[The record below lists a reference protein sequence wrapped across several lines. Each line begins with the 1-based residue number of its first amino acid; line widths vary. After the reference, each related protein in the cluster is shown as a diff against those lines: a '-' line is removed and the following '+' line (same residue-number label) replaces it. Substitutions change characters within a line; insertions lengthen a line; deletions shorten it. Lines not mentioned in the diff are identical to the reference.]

1 MYNVVWG
8 ILNHINGWSS
18 LFSKGKLNCNLIM
31 MNGKFVWWVS
41 GTMINLDGLTYSIYL
56 LYYLFKPIPKLN
68 YASVWNH
75 LSYSKRRF
83 GNWKN
88 VQGVL
93 GSIFC
98 VKKYFAILDPRVVSL
113 VRRVVLVPHIYSS
126 LHALRE
132 MWHVTIYCRRWKH
145 HDLFNTIM
153 FSIRQFSMNVK
164 TP

>member
-1 MYNVVWG
+1 
-8 ILNHINGWSS
+8 
-18 LFSKGKLNCNLIM
+18 M
-31 MNGKFVWWVS
+31 MNGKFVCWVS

-68 YASVWNH
+68 YASVWYH

-126 LHALRE
+126 LHVLRE
-132 MWHVTIYCRRWKH
+132 MWHITIYCRRGKH

>member
-1 MYNVVWG
+1 MNISNIHKILVYLVWG
-8 ILNHINGWSS
+8 LLAHIYGWSS
-18 LFSKGKLNCNLIM
+18 LFLKLKLNCSLIM
-31 MNGKFVWWVS
+31 MNGQFMWWVS
-41 GTMINLDGLTYSIYL
+41 GTMINLYRLIYL
-56 LYYLFKPIPKLN
+56 FNLLYDLFKPIPKLN
-68 YASVWNH
+68 YASVWYH

-126 LHALRE
+126 
-132 MWHVTIYCRRWKH
+132 
-145 HDLFNTIM
+145 
-153 FSIRQFSMNVK
+153 
-164 TP
+164 